1 MCKEEVKDEKRRSV
15 GMEDSLVSADRI
27 RRFTVKQF
35 GYNVL
40 SLARRGL
47 KVVLSHFLILST
59 FTKHPVNHI
68 LFVPELFEHW

>member
-1 MCKEEVKDEKRRSV
+1 MCREGKKEKKRSLGR
-15 GMEDSLVSADRI
+15 EDSLTSADRI

-47 KVVLSHFLILST
+47 KVQQLLHGDGYILL
-59 FTKHPVNHI
+59 KRLN
-68 LFVPELFEHW
+68 VPSE